1 LQKKSLKMAL
11 VDDISKIAASILP
24 SIDGYCVDVSIR
36 GERGGSVVEVFVDT
50 DRGVTA
56 DECAQVNRY
65 VASEIENQNLI
76 PGRYRLEV
84 SSPGLDRPLKLARQ
98 YKKNI
103 GRRVKIVSLSAG
115 SQTASE
121 GILQAVTE
129 TTLTLATKE
138 KQEQSFAL
146 NEIREAYV
154 LPQFK

>member
-1 LQKKSLKMAL
+1 MAL
-11 VDDISKIAASILP
+11 VDDISKIAAAVLP
-24 SIDGYCVDVSIR
+24 SIDGYLVDVSIR

-56 DECAQVNRY
+56 DECGKVNRY
-65 VASEIENQNLI
+65 IAVEIENQNLI

-103 GRRVKIVSLSAG
+103 GRRVKILSVSAG
-115 SQTASE
+115 SQTEAE
-121 GILQAVTE
+121 GILHAVNE
-129 TTLTLATKE
+129 TTLTLTTKE
-138 KQEQSFAL
+138 REEQSFVL
-146 NEIREAYV
+146 DEIREAYV